1 MKKIDFHIHVSASI
15 SPERS
20 AQYLRDMC
28 QRHGYEGVGIM
39 SLYYNYGEFCPECN
53 DIALRVKDLL
63 KNSYAFA
70 SLLPNEDF
78 AMQTKRLMA
87 SGFDGIKLIRGGKPS
102 HHRISG
108 HAYDSEIYSDFFA
121 YAEEERVPILMHN
134 NDPALNWDIKRAS
147 KRAIEKGWV
156 YDGTYPSH
164 EYYYSLV
171 DCVLEKHPLLNLTIA
186 HLGFYSENIDR
197 AIALLEKYPNLRF
210 DVTPALNIYFELSQ
224 DPEKAKIFF
233 ETYRDR
239 LIFGTDA
246 DSQLDG
252 FAREYNDKKNR
263 VTSVFLKGE
272 YGSEQMFEEGVI
284 RPIGLADDIL
294 GDIYYNNAKR
304 FIAAYS
310 KAKK

>member
-1 MKKIDFHIHVSASI
+1 MKKIDFHVHVSASI

-20 AQYLRDMC
+20 AQYLSDMC

-39 SLYYNYGEFCPECN
+39 SLYYNYGEFCSECN

-78 AMQTKRLMA
+78 ALQTKRLMS

-108 HAYDSEIYSDFFA
+108 HSYDSEIYRDFFS

-156 YDGTYPSH
+156 YDDTYPSH

-171 DCVLEKHPLLNLTIA
+171 DRVLKKHPLLNLTIA

-197 AIALLEKYPNLRF
+197 AIALLERYPNLRF

-224 DPEKAKIFF
+224 YPEKAKCFF

-246 DSQLDG
+246 DSQLEG
-252 FAREYNDKKNR
+252 FARDYNDKKNR
-263 VTSVFLKGE
+263 ITSAFLTGE
-272 YGSEQMFEEGVI
+272 YGSQQEFEGDVI
-284 RPIGLADDIL
+284 RPIGLTNDIL
-294 GDIYYNNAKR
+294 ADIYYNNAKR
-304 FIAAYS
+304 FLATRNEV
-310 KAKK
+310 KK